1 MELEATSPPTDD
13 HVFLTG
19 RPPMGEFLGFVTGQ
33 SVGGQTQQLS
43 ELADRWRRA
52 NDHIRDL
59 EAREAGWADSPTLGS
74 LAPELHSLR
83 DRVLA
88 DPMYQRSFQ
97 IVPAEVSIV
106 ELDRLVVFQKHINLE
121 YVARLKR
128 EMGSEPSPESIF
140 KLCLPFDHPQPPVR
154 SGQTAPNAFMF
165 VSPSN
170 DLRLL
175 EVTPLSADQLTGYAS
190 QGPISGVV
198 AMVVGFG
205 SNFLNV
211 IHAENRL
218 VLNNGSHRAYALRDF
233 GITHVPGI
241 VQHVTRR
248 DELEVVAPGDLSA
261 KPDLYLRG
269 ARPPL
274 LKDYFDA
281 TLRSIVPVPRRNRQ
295 VKVMFGVEAVDVP
308 AT

>member
-1 MELEATSPPTDD
+1 VELQATLPPADE

-33 SVGGQTQQLS
+33 SVGGQAQEMS
-43 ELADRWRRA
+43 ALADRWRRA
-52 NDHIRDL
+52 NDHIHNL
-59 EAREAGWADSPTLGS
+59 EVREAGWADSPTLGS
-74 LAPELHSLR
+74 IPTEQQTLR
-83 DRVLA
+83 DSVLA
-88 DPMYQRSFQ
+88 DPMYRRSFQ
-97 IVPAEVSIV
+97 IVPAEISIV

-128 EMGSEPSPESIF
+128 DLGSEPSPDRIF
-140 KLCLPFDHPQPPVR
+140 KFCLPFDHPQPPVT
-154 SGQTAPNAFMF
+154 SGQITQNAFMF
-165 VSPSN
+165 VSPST

-175 EVTPLSADQLTGYAS
+175 EVAPLSAAQLTNYTS
-190 QGPISGVV
+190 QGPVSGVV

-218 VLNNGSHRAYALRDF
+218 VLNNGSHRAYALRDL

-248 DELEVVAPGDLSA
+248 DELEVIAPGDLST
-261 KPDLYLRG
+261 KPDLYLREP
-269 ARPPL
+269 RPPL
-274 LKDYFDA
+274 LKDYFDPA
-281 TLRSIVPVPRRNRQ
+281 LRSILPVPRRNRQ
-295 VKVMFGVEAVDVP
+295 VKVMFGAETLDVP